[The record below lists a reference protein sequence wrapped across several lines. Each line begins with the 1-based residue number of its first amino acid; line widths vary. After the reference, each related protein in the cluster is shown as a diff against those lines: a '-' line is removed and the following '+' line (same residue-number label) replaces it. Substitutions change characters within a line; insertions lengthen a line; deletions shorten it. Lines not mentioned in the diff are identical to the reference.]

1 MLRQLLAIVVAIV
14 VVDAAEPR
22 HLALQSHLQHRH
34 EHVQNSSHSQP
45 SSATTTTTPATAATA
60 ATFTTEAIT
69 TEAAEA
75 TAQGGVVLDFFAY
88 DGDGLTPARKR
99 WRAAISELQVS
110 CRCCCCC
117 CCLAASF

>member
-22 HLALQSHLQHRH
+22 HFALQSHLQHRH

-45 SSATTTTTPATAATA
+45 SSATTPATAATA

-69 TEAAEA
+69 TEAAKA